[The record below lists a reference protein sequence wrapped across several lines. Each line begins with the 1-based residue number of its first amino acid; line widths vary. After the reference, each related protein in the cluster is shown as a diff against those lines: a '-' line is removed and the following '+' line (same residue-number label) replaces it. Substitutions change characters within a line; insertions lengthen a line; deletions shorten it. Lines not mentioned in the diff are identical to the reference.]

1 MLFEKKILNTRD
13 LIKAAHGVQ
22 THVQIGDNEPI
33 TIAIEELFEFCNKHL
48 TGLKLHVR
56 TAHTEKHVVVTGH
69 KPNTM
74 ISHVP
79 ENDPF
84 TVPDTVSPTT
94 ENPDLSNDDIPKVES
109 SNPYDWDEE
118 ELNMFP
124 PECCCPITTEVF
136 QEAVVLE
143 DGFSYEKKTIE
154 NWLRNHNTSPM
165 TGEELSTKTFFP
177 NKTIMQLIHRLT

>member
-1 MLFEKKILNTRD
+1 
-13 LIKAAHGVQ
+13 
-22 THVQIGDNEPI
+22 
-33 TIAIEELFEFCNKHL
+33 
-48 TGLKLHVR
+48 
-56 TAHTEKHVVVTGH
+56 
-69 KPNTM
+69 
-74 ISHVP
+74 
-79 ENDPF
+79 
-84 TVPDTVSPTT
+84 
-94 ENPDLSNDDIPKVES
+94 
-109 SNPYDWDEE
+109 
-118 ELNMFP
+118 MFP